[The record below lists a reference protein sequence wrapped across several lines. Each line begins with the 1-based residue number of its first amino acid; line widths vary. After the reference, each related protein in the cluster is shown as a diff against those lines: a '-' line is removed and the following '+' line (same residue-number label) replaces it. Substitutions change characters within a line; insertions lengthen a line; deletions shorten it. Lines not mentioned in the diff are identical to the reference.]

1 MIRKAPLGQFL
12 SRNPFPNGLTDG
24 LFYREKMRAIHRVAP
39 AGIKR
44 PGRILEIGGGRSGL
58 ASILYPKADI
68 ITLDLDFELGK
79 HQPDW
84 ARSTFVC
91 GDACAL
97 PFADASFD
105 VVTLFDVL
113 EHIEDDRRAARE
125 ALRVVRPGGYV
136 LVSTPKAS
144 WRYPY
149 FRIMKPYC
157 PHESELMEEW
167 GHVRRGYRDPELAAL
182 FDRPPERRA
191 TFINPVTAFF
201 HDVAFSRLGR
211 RRRMVLYGLAA
222 PATIIG
228 YLLHRPSTR
237 GTETAFSWRK

>member
-97 PFADASFD
+97 PFADDSFD